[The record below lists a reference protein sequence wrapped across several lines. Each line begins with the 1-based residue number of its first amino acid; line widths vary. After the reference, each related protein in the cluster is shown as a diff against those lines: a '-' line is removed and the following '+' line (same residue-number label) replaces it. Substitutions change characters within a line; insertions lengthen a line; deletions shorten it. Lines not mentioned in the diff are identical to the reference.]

1 MNDRGRPEQLL
12 RIGSR
17 TSTLAMQQTQYIA
30 GRLEAL
36 WPALRCEIVPFV
48 THGDRTLDHPLPAI
62 GGKGLFTAELE
73 AALNAGEIDIAVH
86 SLKDLPV
93 ADSPGLALGAI
104 PNRED
109 VRDVLV
115 VQGGAV
121 HAGAVG
127 DANLTV
133 LTDGAAVGTSS
144 LRRQAQLLAV
154 RPDLQ
159 VRSIR
164 GNVETRIRKVTE
176 GQYDATVLAAAGLV
190 RVGLIGQAACYLPLE
205 LMLPAP
211 GQGALAVQCRE
222 DDDRTLALLAAIE
235 DADVRAAVT
244 AERAFLHAL
253 DAGCSAPVA
262 AFATPAGNGSGALE
276 MRALVASHDG
286 RQVVRVAGQGA
297 DPQGL
302 GETLAAQALRQ
313 GAEEILARV

>member
-1 MNDRGRPEQLL
+1 
-12 RIGSR
+12 
-17 TSTLAMQQTQYIA
+17 MQQTHYIA
-30 GRLEAL
+30 GRLEAH

-93 ADSPGLALGAI
+93 ADSPGLVLGAI

-115 VQGGAV
+115 VQDSGAGY
-121 HAGAVG
+121 AGAVG
-127 DANLTV
+127 DADLSV
-133 LTDGAAVGTSS
+133 LANGAVVGTSS

-164 GNVETRIRKVTE
+164 GNVETRLRKVAE
-176 GQYDATVLAAAGLV
+176 GHYDATVLAAAGLV
-190 RVGLIGQAACYLPLE
+190 RVGLIGRAACYLPLE

-222 DDDRTLALLAAIE
+222 EDERTL
-235 DADVRAAVT
+235 
-244 AERAFLHAL
+244 
-253 DAGCSAPVA
+253 
-262 AFATPAGNGSGALE
+262 
-276 MRALVASHDG
+276 
-286 RQVVRVAGQGA
+286 
-297 DPQGL
+297 
-302 GETLAAQALRQ
+302 
-313 GAEEILARV
+313 